1 MSLVRQAV
9 FSLFLFADVAVAQA
23 VSDSASIRL
32 RQTVRESSPILAS
45 HRARIEVALA
55 HRAATG
61 FVPAASASFEVEE
74 VPRVV
79 NVANAS
85 SMRFDLSRELWP
97 SARRRAERRVADR
110 DVERARLETEIAERA
125 LDALVTQLL
134 VKAGASAAIA
144 ARLASEDSL
153 LRGAEEALRARF
165 AVADA
170 RYVDV
175 LRLRTERLRVE
186 TEIHRS
192 RADARIG
199 RRQLI
204 RLASPLD
211 SLSLVSLVD
220 RAVAVEARN
229 FLLGAVPPLP
239 DLDSLVTV
247 SGAFQLAQL
256 AVQRAQAMR
265 AVALAEQRPA
275 VTASLGVQRFVDDQ
289 GGANLGLTAGL
300 SIPLSFTARRANAA
314 RRLVAEREVSL
325 AEAERGA
332 TETRVSSALAVAAD
346 RYETARAQIAAYDA
360 ALLRGAREERESAL
374 AAYRAN
380 TMSLIELLDFER
392 ALAQAEVSRMRS
404 QAEAAD
410 ALLDLLNS
418 VLGIDGQ
425 SVAVPRD
432 RHTGSEQ

>member
-1 MSLVRQAV
+1 
-9 FSLFLFADVAVAQA
+9 
-23 VSDSASIRL
+23 
-32 RQTVRESSPILAS
+32 
-45 HRARIEVALA
+45 
-55 HRAATG
+55 
-61 FVPAASASFEVEE
+61 
-74 VPRVV
+74 
-79 NVANAS
+79 
-85 SMRFDLSRELWP
+85 MRFDISRELWP
-97 SARRRAERRVADR
+97 SARRRAERGVADR
-110 DVERARLETEIAERA
+110 DVERARIEAEIAERA

-134 VKAGASAAIA
+134 VKAGASSAIA

-153 LRGAEEALRARF
+153 LGGAEEALRARF

-199 RRQLI
+199 RRQLV
-204 RLASPLD
+204 RLTSASD
-211 SLSLVSLVD
+211 TLSLASLVD
-220 RAVAVEARN
+220 AAVAVEARN
-229 FLLGAVPPLP
+229 FLRGTVPPLP
-239 DLDSLVTV
+239 SLDSLLAV
-247 SGAFQLAQL
+247 SGALPLAQL
-256 AVQRAQAMR
+256 SVDRARAMR
-265 AVALAEQRPA
+265 ALVIAEQRPVVA
-275 VTASLGVQRFVDDQ
+275 ASLGVQRFVDDL

-314 RRLVAEREVSL
+314 RKLVAEREVSL
-325 AEAERGA
+325 AQAERA
-332 TETRVSSALAVAAD
+332 AIETRVSSALAAAAD

-360 ALLRGAREERESAL
+360 ALLRGAREERETAL

-380 TMSLIELLDFER
+380 TMTLIELLDFER

-418 VLGIDGQ
+418 VLGADDLPD
-425 SVAVPRD
+425 VAPRD
-432 RHTGSEQ
+432 RQAGGER